1 MTVRAGAIGRVE
13 AFPVRYPEPNND
25 GRIRSLCLVRVETSD
40 GIVGWGEAIT
50 GAQEISLATAFLVH
64 RRLAPIVLGRDPTDV
79 VGAWQAMRDATYWD
93 GNGGIVT
100 FGISA
105 IDMALWDVAG
115 RLAGRP
121 VHALLSDRA
130 PTPLPA
136 CASTI
141 LATGDL
147 ERISEEFAG
156 FMGQGYQ
163 MVKGG
168 WGHDLSIAFG
178 REEGRDLA
186 VGRAVRAA
194 VGPDTPIMLDVV
206 ALAGWD
212 ADHAIRMCRALEDE
226 VGLYWFEDALPEQDI
241 AGYQALRRAVSTR
254 ICTGEKGWHE
264 AHFRTLIDSGAL
276 DVIMLDPAKAEG
288 ITGSWRVI
296 RAAAAAGLAW
306 NAHAWSSALDTAA
319 SLHLAAATDN
329 TLLMELKPV
338 PSPMQDE
345 LVTHPIRQRD
355 GWVNVPTGPG
365 LGVEVVEPVVQR
377 YRFTEDDLGR

>member
-1 MTVRAGAIGRVE
+1 MTIDRIQ
-13 AFPVRYPEPNND
+13 AFAVRYPEPNND
-25 GRIRSLCLVRVETSD
+25 GRIRSLCLVRAETSD
-40 GIVGWGEAIT
+40 GVVGWGEAIT
-50 GAQEISLATAFLVH
+50 GAQEVSLATAFLVE
-64 RRLAPIVLGRDPTDV
+64 RRLAPIVVGRDPRDV
-79 VGAWQAMRDATYWD
+79 ESIWQAMRDATYWD

-115 RLAGRP
+115 RIAGRP
-121 VHALLSDRA
+121 IHALLSDRR

-141 LATGDL
+141 LATADL
-147 ERISEEFAG
+147 ERIGEEFAG
-156 FMGQGYQ
+156 FVAEGYR

-178 REEGRDLA
+178 RDEARDLA

-194 VGPDTPIMLDVV
+194 VGADTAVILDVV

-212 ADHAIRMCRALEDE
+212 ADHAIRMCRALDDE

-241 AGYQALRRAVSTR
+241 AGYQALRRAVRTR

-264 AHFRTLIDSGAL
+264 VHFRTLIESGAI

-296 RAAAAAGLAW
+296 RAAAAAGLSW

-345 LVTHPIRQRD
+345 LVAMPIHQVD
-355 GWVNVPTGPG
+355 GWVDVPSGPG
-365 LGVEVVEPVVQR
+365 LGLEVDESVVR
-377 YRFTEDDLGR
+377 GYRFTEDDLGR

>member
-1 MTVRAGAIGRVE
+1 
-13 AFPVRYPEPNND
+13 
-25 GRIRSLCLVRVETSD
+25 
-40 GIVGWGEAIT
+40 
-50 GAQEISLATAFLVH
+50 
-64 RRLAPIVLGRDPTDV
+64 
-79 VGAWQAMRDATYWD
+79 
-93 GNGGIVT
+93 
-100 FGISA
+100 
-105 IDMALWDVAG
+105 MALWDVAG
-115 RLAGRP
+115 HLAGRP
-121 VHALLSDRA
+121 VHALLSDRR

-147 ERISEEFAG
+147 DRIAHEFAG
-156 FMGQGYQ
+156 FVAQGYR

-178 REEGRDLA
+178 RDAHRDIEVA
-186 VGRAVRAA
+186 RAVRAA
-194 VGPDTPIMLDVV
+194 VGPETPVILDVV

-212 ADHAIRMCRALEDE
+212 AEHAIRMCRRLDDE
-226 VGLYWFEDALPEQDI
+226 VGLYWFEDPLPEQDI
-241 AGYQALRRAVSTR
+241 AGYQALRRAVPTR

-264 AHFRTLIDSGAL
+264 VHYRSLIDSGAL

-296 RAAAAAGLAW
+296 RAAAEAGLSW

-319 SLHLAAATDN
+319 SLQLAVATDN

-345 LVTHPIRQRD
+345 LVADPIHQVD
-355 GWVNVPTGPG
+355 GWVHVPTGPG
-365 LGVEVVEPVVQR
+365 LGVAVDEAVVR
-377 YRFTEDDLGR
+377 HYRFTEEDLGR

>member
-1 MTVRAGAIGRVE
+1 MTIARIRAI
-13 AFPVRYPEPNND
+13 PVRYPEPNND
-25 GRIRSLCLVRVETSD
+25 GKIRSLCLVRAETDD
-40 GIVGWGEAIT
+40 GAVGWGEAIT
-50 GAQEISLATAFLVH
+50 GAQEVSLATAFLVE
-64 RRLAPIVLGRDPTDV
+64 RRLAPIVVGRDATDV
-79 VGAWQAMRDATYWD
+79 TGAWQAMRDATYWD

-105 IDMALWDVAG
+105 IDMALWD
-115 RLAGRP
+115 LAGRIAGKP
-121 VHALLSDRA
+121 VHALLSDRT

-147 ERISEEFAG
+147 ERIGEEFAG
-156 FMGQGYQ
+156 FVTQGYR

-178 REEGRDLA
+178 RDEARDLA
-186 VGRAVRAA
+186 VGRAVRSA
-194 VGPDTPIMLDVV
+194 VGADTEVILDVV

-212 ADHAIRMCRALEDE
+212 ADRAIRMCRALDDQ
-226 VGLYWFEDALPEQDI
+226 VGLYWFEDPLPEQDI
-241 AGYQALRRAVSTR
+241 AGYQALRAAVSTR

-264 AHFRTLIDSGAL
+264 VHFRTLIDSGAL
-276 DVIMLDPAKAEG
+276 DVVMLDPAKAEG
-288 ITGSWRVI
+288 ITGSWHVI
-296 RAAAAAGLAW
+296 RAAAAAGMSW

-345 LVTHPIRQRD
+345 LVTDPIHHVD
-355 GWVNVPTGPG
+355 GWVHVPTGPG
-365 LGVEVVEPVVQR
+365 LGVEVDQAVVRR
-377 YRFTEDDLGR
+377 YAFTEDDLGR

>member
-1 MTVRAGAIGRVE
+1 MTIARVQ

-25 GRIRSLCLVRVETSD
+25 GKIRSLCLVRVETSD
-40 GIVGWGEAIT
+40 GVVGWGEAIT
-50 GAQEISLATAFLVH
+50 GAQEVSLATAFVVE
-64 RRLAPIVLGRDPTDV
+64 RRLAPVVVGRDASDV
-79 VGAWQAMRDATYWD
+79 TGTWQAMRDATYWD

-115 RLAGRP
+115 RIAGRP
-121 VHALLSDRA
+121 VHALLSDRQ
-130 PTPLPA
+130 PVPLPA

-147 ERISEEFAG
+147 DRIGEEFAG
-156 FMGQGYQ
+156 FLAQGFR

-178 REEGRDLA
+178 RDEQRDLA
-186 VGRAVRAA
+186 VGRTVRAA
-194 VGPDTPIMLDVV
+194 VGPDTPVILDVV

-212 ADHAIRMCRALEDE
+212 AERAIRECRALDDE

-241 AGYQALRRAVSTR
+241 PGYQALRQAVTTR

-264 AHFRTLIDSGAL
+264 VHFRTLIDSGAI

-296 RAAAAAGLAW
+296 RAAAEAGLSW

-345 LVTHPIRQRD
+345 LVRDPIHQVD
-355 GWVNVPTGPG
+355 GWVHVPTGPG
-365 LGVEVVEPVVQR
+365 LGVEVDEAVVRR
-377 YRFTEDDLGR
+377 YGFTEDDLDR

>member
-1 MTVRAGAIGRVE
+1 MSIARVQ
-13 AFPVRYPEPNND
+13 AFAVRYPEPNND
-25 GRIRSLCLVRVETSD
+25 GKIRSLCLVRAETSD
-40 GIVGWGEAIT
+40 GVVGWGEAIT
-50 GAQEISLATAFLVH
+50 GAQEVSLATAFLVEH
-64 RRLAPIVLGRDPTDV
+64 RLAPIVVGRDAGDV
-79 VGAWQAMRDATYWD
+79 PGAWQAMRDATYWD

-105 IDMALWDVAG
+105 IDMALWDIAG
-115 RLAGRP
+115 RIAGRP
-121 VHALLSDRA
+121 VHALLSDREPA
-130 PTPLPA
+130 PLPA

-147 ERISEEFAG
+147 DRIAEEFAG
-156 FMGQGYQ
+156 YLAAGFR

-178 REEGRDLA
+178 RDEARDLA

-194 VGPDTPIMLDVV
+194 VGTDTPVILDVV

-212 ADHAIRMCRALEDE
+212 VERAIRMCRRLDDE

-241 AGYQALRRAVSTR
+241 AGYQALRRAVTTR

-264 AHFRTLIDSGAL
+264 VHYRTLIDSGAI

-288 ITGSWRVI
+288 ITGSWRII
-296 RAAAAAGLAW
+296 RAAAEAGLSW

-329 TLLMELKPV
+329 TLLMELKPL

-345 LVTHPIRQRD
+345 LVATPIHHVE
-355 GWVNVPTGPG
+355 GFVHVPTGPG
-365 LGVEVVEPVVQR
+365 LGVEVDESVVRR

>member
-1 MTVRAGAIGRVE
+1 MTIARVQ

-40 GIVGWGEAIT
+40 GVVGWGEAIT
-50 GAQEISLATAFLVH
+50 GAQEVSLATAFLVD
-64 RRLAPIVLGRDPTDV
+64 RRLAPIVVGRDPTDV
-79 VGAWQAMRDATYWD
+79 VGAWRAMRDATYWD

-115 RLAGRP
+115 RIAGRP
-121 VHALLSDRA
+121 VHALLSDRT
-130 PTPLPA
+130 PEPLPA

-147 ERISEEFAG
+147 DRVAEEFAG
-156 FMGQGYQ
+156 FVDQGYR

-178 REEGRDLA
+178 RDEARDLA

-194 VGPDTPIMLDVV
+194 VGSGTPVILDVV

-212 ADHAIRMCRALEDE
+212 ADRAIRMCRRLDEE
-226 VGLYWFEDALPEQDI
+226 VGLYWFEDALPEQDV

-254 ICTGEKGWHE
+254 ICTGEKGWH
-264 AHFRTLIDSGAL
+264 AVHFRSLIESGAI

-288 ITGSWRVI
+288 ITGSWQVI
-296 RAAAAAGLAW
+296 REAAAAGLSW

-345 LVTHPIRQRD
+345 LVTRPIHQQD
-355 GWVNVPTGPG
+355 GWVQAPAGPG
-365 LGVEVVEPVVQR
+365 LGVDVDEAVVR
-377 YRFTEDDLGR
+377 AYGFTEDDLGR

>member
-1 MTVRAGAIGRVE
+1 MTITRVQ

-25 GRIRSLCLVRVETSD
+25 GKIRSLCLVRAETSD
-40 GIVGWGEAIT
+40 GVVGWGEAIT
-50 GAQEISLATAFLVH
+50 GAQEVSLATAFLVEH
-64 RRLAPIVLGRDPTDV
+64 RLAPFVVGRDANDV
-79 VGAWQAMRDATYWD
+79 PGAWQAMRDATYWD

-147 ERISEEFAG
+147 DRIGQEFAG
-156 FMGQGYQ
+156 FVSQGYR

-178 REEGRDLA
+178 RDETRDLD

-194 VGPDTPIMLDVV
+194 VGPDTPVILDVV

-212 ADHAIRMCRALEDE
+212 AHHAIRMCRRLEEE
-226 VGLYWFEDALPEQDI
+226 VGLYWFEDPLPEQDI

-264 AHFRTLIDSGAL
+264 VHYRTLIDSDAI
-276 DVIMLDPAKAEG
+276 DVVMLDPAKAEG
-288 ITGSWRVI
+288 ITGSWRII
-296 RAAAAAGLAW
+296 RAAAEAGLSW

-319 SLHLAAATDN
+319 SLHLAGATDN
-329 TLLMELKPV
+329 TLLMELKPI

-345 LVTHPIRQRD
+345 LVTRPIHQVD
-355 GWVNVPTGPG
+355 GWVHVPSGPG
-365 LGVEVVEPVVQR
+365 LGVEVDESVVMR

>member
-1 MTVRAGAIGRVE
+1 MRMTVARVE

-25 GRIRSLCLVRVETSD
+25 GRIRSVCLVRVETSD
-40 GIVGWGEAIT
+40 GVVGWGEAIS
-50 GAQEISLATAFLVH
+50 GAQEVSLATAFLVE
-64 RRLAPIVLGRDPTDV
+64 RRLASLVIGRDPSDV
-79 VGAWQAMRDATYWD
+79 EGAWQAMRDATYWE
-93 GNGGIVT
+93 GNGGIIT

-115 RLAGRP
+115 RIADRP
-121 VHALLSDRA
+121 VHALLSDRD

-147 ERISEEFAG
+147 DRITEEFAG
-156 FMGQGYQ
+156 FVAQGYP

-178 REEGRDLA
+178 RDEARDLA
-186 VGRAVRAA
+186 VGRAVRAG
-194 VGPDTPIMLDVV
+194 VGPKASVILDVV

-212 ADHAIRMCRALEDE
+212 PDRATRMCRLLDDE
-226 VGLYWFEDALPEQDI
+226 VGLYWLEDPLPEQDV

-288 ITGSWRVI
+288 ITGSWHVI
-296 RAAAAAGLAW
+296 RAAAAAGISW
-306 NAHAWSSALDTAA
+306 NAHAWSTALDTAA

-329 TLLMELKPV
+329 TLLMEIKPL

-345 LVTHPIRQRD
+345 LVTNPIHAVGGR
-355 GWVNVPTGPG
+355 VHVPAGPG
-365 LGVEVVEPVVQR
+365 LGVEVDEAVVRR
-377 YRFTEDDLGR
+377 YRFTEDDLGRRAG

>member
-1 MTVRAGAIGRVE
+1 MTIARIQ

-25 GRIRSLCLVRVETSD
+25 GKIRSLCLGRAETRD
-40 GIVGWGEAIT
+40 GVVGWGEAIT
-50 GAQEISLATAFLVH
+50 GAEEVSLATAFLVE
-64 RRLAPIVLGRDPTDV
+64 RRLAPIVVGREASDV
-79 VGAWQAMRDATYWD
+79 TGAWQAMRDATYWD

-105 IDMALWDVAG
+105 IDMALWDVTG
-115 RLAGRP
+115 RIAGRP
-121 VHALLSDRA
+121 VHALLSDRE

-147 ERISEEFAG
+147 DRVTDEFVG
-156 FMGQGYQ
+156 FVAQGYR

-178 REEGRDLA
+178 RNAERDLA

-194 VGPDTPIMLDVV
+194 VGPEVPVILDVV

-212 ADHAIRMCRALEDE
+212 AERAIRMCRALDDE
-226 VGLYWFEDALPEQDI
+226 VGLYWFEDPLPEQDI
-241 AGYQALRRAVSTR
+241 VGYQALRHAVTTR

-264 AHFRTLIDSGAL
+264 VHFRTLIDSGAL
-276 DVIMLDPAKAEG
+276 DVVMLDPAKAEG
-288 ITGSWRVI
+288 ITGSWHVI
-296 RAAAAAGLAW
+296 RAAAAAGLSW

-345 LVTHPIRQRD
+345 LVSVPIHQVD
-355 GWVNVPTGPG
+355 GWVHVPTGPG
-365 LGVEVVEPVVQR
+365 LGVDVDDTVVRR
-377 YRFTEDDLGR
+377 YGFTEDDLGR